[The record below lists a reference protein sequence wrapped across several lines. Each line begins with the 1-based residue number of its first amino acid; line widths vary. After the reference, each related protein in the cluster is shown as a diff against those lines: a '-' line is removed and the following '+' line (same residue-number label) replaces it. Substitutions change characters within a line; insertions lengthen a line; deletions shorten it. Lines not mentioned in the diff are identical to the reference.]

1 MTLNFCSKTTTSLVR
16 AALAT
21 MAGILLASCGG
32 GTTQVEP
39 FVPSRYIAFGD
50 ELSAFEP
57 DGRKYTLNAF
67 NAAATAY
74 DCSLNPLWIQ
84 TVASIYGFQFAECPV
99 GSTDAKAITRAAA
112 NARAAELKLQIDAQE
127 QQGFTARDLV
137 TVLVGTNDVKDIYET
152 RGNSTEDEL
161 ITLARER
168 GVAIATQVNRLVNLG
183 AKVIISTTPDVGLT
197 PYAVAKGAADAALLS
212 RLSAAMNGRIRVNIL
227 NDGRFVGLVLADEL
241 VQTAVRFPSAYGL
254 ADGAGVTT
262 GACSVALPNCDNTTL
277 IAGANVDGWLWADE
291 LRLGL
296 VAHRQL
302 GSLAAGRAQ
311 NNPF

>member
-1 MTLNFCSKTTTSLVR
+1 MTLNLFTKTTALLGR

-21 MAGILLASCGG
+21 IAGVLLASCGG

-57 DGRKYTLNAF
+57 DGRKYTVNAF

-74 DCSLNPLWIQ
+74 DCTLNPLWIQ
-84 TVASIYGFQFAECPV
+84 TVASIYGFQFAQCPV
-99 GSTDAKAITRAAA
+99 GTADAKAVSRAAP

-127 QQGFTARDLV
+127 QLGFTATDLV
-137 TVLVGTNDVKDIYET
+137 TVLVGTNDVKEIYEA
-152 RGNSTEDEL
+152 RGSSTEDAL
-161 ITLARER
+161 LALARER
-168 GVAIATQVNRLVNLG
+168 GVAIALQVNRLVNLG

-197 PYAVAKGAADAALLS
+197 PYAVSKGATDAALLS

-254 ADGAGVTT
+254 ADGVGVTT
-262 GACSVALPNCDNTTL
+262 AACSVALPNCDSKTL
-277 IAGANVDGWLWADE
+277 VVGANVDGWLWADE

-302 GSLAAGRAQ
+302 GSLAAARAQ

>member
-1 MTLNFCSKTTTSLVR
+1 MTLNFFSKTTATLAR
-16 AALAT
+16 AALAG

-39 FVPSRYIAFGD
+39 FVPTRYIAFGD

-57 DGRKYTLNAF
+57 DGRKYMVNAF

-74 DCSLNPLWIQ
+74 ECTLNPLWIQ

-99 GSTDAKAITRAAA
+99 GTVGAKAVSRAAR
-112 NARAAELKLQIDAQE
+112 NARAAELKLQIDAQA
-127 QQGFTARDLV
+127 QQGFTATDLV
-137 TVLVGTNDVKDIYET
+137 TVLVGTNDVKEIYEA
-152 RGNSTEDEL
+152 RGSSTEDEL
-161 ITLARER
+161 LALARER
-168 GVAIATQVNRLVNLG
+168 GVAIATQVNRLVDLG

-197 PYAVAKGAADAALLS
+197 PYAVSKGATDAALLS

-262 GACSVALPNCDNTTL
+262 AACSVALPDCDSTKL
-277 IAGANVDGWLWADE
+277 VAGANVDGWLWADE
-291 LRLGL
+291 LRLGV

-302 GSLAAGRAQ
+302 GSLAAARAQ